1 MSAVVAFPLVFHL
14 ESARFFADQIFS
26 SHYEHLPD
34 DAACAKV
41 GEWSWCWMEPMIG
54 TASFSILCLQVLH
67 TQIKDLGLKPID
79 EYVSRRQLRWLGH
92 VARMDYERLPR
103 KMLSSWVAAPRPRGA
118 PPMTYRRSI
127 EKALANFNVKYS
139 EWPALAADRAA
150 WRETLQ
156 RGSPPA
162 WWQPPPRPPPPP
174 PPLSLTRPSRAAAA
188 AARHGI
194 DAHLR
199 EHGAP

>member
-79 EYVSRRQLRWLGH
+79 D
-92 VARMDYERLPR
+92 RMRSKRAPASVPNCPDGPAASLESGAHTHPR
-103 KMLSSWVAAPRPRGA
+103 
-118 PPMTYRRSI
+118 T
-127 EKALANFNVKYS
+127 
-139 EWPALAADRAA
+139 
-150 WRETLQ
+150 T
-156 RGSPPA
+156 
-162 WWQPPPRPPPPP
+162 
-174 PPLSLTRPSRAAAA
+174 
-188 AARHGI
+188 
-194 DAHLR
+194 
-199 EHGAP
+199 